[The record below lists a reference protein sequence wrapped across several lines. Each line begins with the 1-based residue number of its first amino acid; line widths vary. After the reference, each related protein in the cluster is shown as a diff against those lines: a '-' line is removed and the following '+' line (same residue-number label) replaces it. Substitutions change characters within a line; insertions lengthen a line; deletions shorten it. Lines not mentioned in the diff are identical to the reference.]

1 MAGFNIKEF
10 STNINRSGTLQ
21 NNKFL
26 VEITPPRGT
35 SNMNNYLQFR
45 ASSINMP
52 GVNLKSI
59 STYRYGIGPEEKTA
73 VNVNFSDISISF
85 IEDKQNS
92 IWKFFSTWIDSIF
105 KFQPGNNGSASAGT
119 TYLSLY
125 KNEYIS
131 EAMKILIFNNEGN
144 KVNTINLTRAYPTS
158 ISNIDLSW
166 ADQSELMKVTVG
178 FTFREWYFDG
188 RPNSAVAEAPVTQT
202 QQTTQ
207 VAPAPRPA
215 APTPQT
221 QIVPMQTL
229 ESGAPIIS
237 PVQGFD

>member
-10 STNINRSGTLQ
+10 STNINQRGTLQ

-26 VEITPPRGT
+26 VQITPPRAT
-35 SNMNNYLQFR
+35 LSNFLQFR

-52 GVNLKSI
+52 GVNLKPI
-59 STYRYGIGPEEKTA
+59 ITYRYGIGPEEKTA